1 MSSIEKNLSNYIIDT
16 IPDISSKI
24 FGIIT
29 SEWNEAITSVLEKG
43 CLETLTKNGVLKKNI
58 HILRVPGSF
67 ELPLGVRMLASKEK
81 LDAVICLGCVIKGE
95 TKHDD
100 YINQAVAHGIMQ
112 LGLTSG
118 RPVVFGVITSDNM
131 EQAKDRAGGKH
142 GNKGIEAAV
151 TALKMIALADKL
163 KTSQSNIGFGK

>member
-1 MSSIEKNLSNYIIDT
+1 MSSTDKNLSKNKIDA
-16 IPDISSKI
+16 IPNIATKVC
-24 FGIIT
+24 GVVT
-29 SEWNEAITSVLEKG
+29 SEWNEAITSILEKG
-43 CLETLTKNGVLKKNI
+43 CIETLIKHGVLKKNI
-58 HILRVPGSF
+58 HILKVPGSF
-67 ELPLGVRMLASKEK
+67 ELPLGARMLATKER

-95 TKHDD
+95 TRHDE

-118 RPVVFGVITSDNM
+118 RPVVFGVLTPDNM
-131 EQAKDRAGGKH
+131 EQAVDRAGGKH

-163 KTSQSNIGFGK
+163 KMSKSNIGFGK